1 MTAFALSLLVYSDAL
16 ITIVPLLVDPLMN
29 VRRRLNL
36 DESDSPITPAT
47 VNAQICEAL
56 GFETVDAAIQRLSR
70 LTYERD
76 YSEFIIH
83 DTMDDQLVP
92 NITAAQAE
100 VEALINAL
108 DQTRRELKD
117 LRDTLMSTPTL
128 KHAIECGCLLCV
140 SARR

>member
-1 MTAFALSLLVYSDAL
+1 VTAFILSLLVYSDTL
-16 ITIVPLLVDPLMN
+16 ITIVLLSVVLLIN

-47 VNAQICEAL
+47 VNAQICAAL
-56 GFETVDAAIQRLSR
+56 GFETIDTAIQRLSR

-76 YSEFIIH
+76 YSEFIIR
-83 DTMDDQLVP
+83 DNMDDQLVP
-92 NITAAQAE
+92 NINAAQAE

-117 LRDTLMSTPTL
+117 LRDTLMSTPNP